1 MSLKKLQEHGQ
12 PEGEM
17 VMTLE
22 EIGSRAKAVSRV
34 LNNLGSR
41 EKNMGLEEAARA
53 LLEGEEEILAA
64 NQTDY
69 EKAESSGMS
78 KGMLDRLALN
88 PGRIQSMADGLLKV
102 AALDDPVGEVISMKL
117 RPNGLKIG
125 QKRVP
130 LGVIAMI
137 YEARPNVTADAF
149 GLCFKSGN
157 AVILKGGS
165 DAIESNKAI
174 AKWLRTGLTRA
185 GLPEDALQLIED
197 TSRETTRELMRLN
210 RYVDVLIPRGGAGLI
225 RSVVENSTVPVIET
239 GTGNCHIFVDETADF
254 NMALDIIYNAKTQ
267 RIGVCNACESLVVHR
282 KIADQFLPLL
292 KKRLDE
298 KEVEVRADEA
308 ARAVVP
314 EFTPAEEED
323 WGTEYLDYIL
333 SLKIVD
339 SVEEAIEHINTYNT
353 GHSEAII
360 TSDYFNAQKFLDEVD
375 AAAVYVNASTR
386 FTDGEEFGFGAEIG
400 ISTQKLHARG
410 PMGLKELTTTKYIIY
425 GDGQIR

>member
-1 MSLKKLQEHGQ
+1 
-12 PEGEM
+12 
-17 VMTLE
+17 MTLE
-22 EIGSRAKAVSRV
+22 EIGSRAKAVSRT

-41 EKNMGLEEAARA
+41 EKNIGLEEAARA

-64 NQTDY
+64 NQADY
-69 EKAESSGMS
+69 EKAENCGMS
-78 KGMLDRLALN
+78 KGLLDRLALN

-174 AKWLRTGLTRA
+174 TKWLRTGLTRA

-197 TSRETTRELMRLN
+197 TSRETTKELMRLN

-267 RIGVCNACESLVVHR
+267 RIGVCNACESLVIHE
-282 KIADQFLPLL
+282 KIVDAFMPKLAAALQQKDVVIYADEKSLAAAERREAANDGDL
-292 KKRLDE
+292 KKELLS
-298 KEVEVRADEA
+298 A
-308 ARAVVP
+308 A
-314 EFTPAEEED
+314 TEED
-323 WGTEYLDYIL
+323 WGREYLDYMISVKTVS
-333 SLKIVD
+333 SLD
-339 SVEEAIEHINTYNT
+339 EAIAHINRYNT

-360 TSDYFNAQKFLDEVD
+360 TENYTNAQRFLDEID
-375 AAAVYVNASTR
+375 AACV
-386 FTDGEEFGFGAEIG
+386 
-400 ISTQKLHARG
+400 
-410 PMGLKELTTTKYIIY
+410 
-425 GDGQIR
+425 

>member
-1 MSLKKLQEHGQ
+1 
-12 PEGEM
+12 
-17 VMTLE
+17 MTLE
-22 EIGSRAKAVSRV
+22 EIGSRAKAVSRT

-41 EKNMGLEEAARA
+41 EKNIGLEEAARA
-53 LLEGEEEILAA
+53 LLEGEDEILAA
-64 NQTDY
+64 NQADY

-197 TSRETTRELMRLN
+197 TSRETTKELMRLN

-267 RIGVCNACESLVVHR
+267 RIGVCNACESLIVHR

-292 KKRLDE
+292 KKRLAE

-314 EFTPAEEED
+314 EFTPAIPD
-323 WGTEYLDYIL
+323 IL
-333 SLKIVD
+333 SLL
-339 SVEEAIEHINTYNT
+339 SHR
-353 GHSEAII
+353 II
-360 TSDYFNAQKFLDEVD
+360 LMPRS
-375 AAAVYVNASTR
+375 S
-386 FTDGEEFGFGAEIG
+386 
-400 ISTQKLHARG
+400 
-410 PMGLKELTTTKYIIY
+410 
-425 GDGQIR
+425 

>member
-1 MSLKKLQEHGQ
+1 
-12 PEGEM
+12 
-17 VMTLE
+17 MTLS
-22 EIGSRAKAVSRV
+22 EIGQRAKDVSRI

-53 LLEGEEEILAA
+53 LLEGEDEILAA
-64 NQTDY
+64 NEEDCD
-69 EKAESSGMS
+69 KAASNGMS
-78 KGMLDRLALN
+78 QGLLDRLRLTPA
-88 PGRIQSMADGLLKV
+88 RINSMADGLLQV
-102 AALDDPVGEVISMKL
+102 ASLEDPVGEVLSMKK
-117 RPNGLKIG
+117 RPNGLMIG
-125 QKRVP
+125 KKRVP

-137 YEARPNVTADAF
+137 YESRPNVTSDAF

-165 DAIESNKAI
+165 DALRSNQAI
-174 AKWLRTGLTRA
+174 VRCLREGLSRA
-185 GLPEDALQLIED
+185 GLPEDGVQLVED
-197 TSRETTRELMRLN
+197 TSRDTTRELMRLN
-210 RYVDVLIPRGGAGLI
+210 EYVDVLIPRGGAGLI

-239 GTGNCHIFVDETADF
+239 GTGNCHIYVDETADL

-267 RIGVCNACESLVVHR
+267 RVGVCNACESLVVHR
-282 KIADQFLPLL
+282 LVAGKFLPLL
-292 KKRLDE
+292 KKRLAD
-298 KEVEVRADEA
+298 KNVEIRADED
-308 ARAVVP
+308 ARAIVP
-314 EFTPAEEED
+314 EFKAATEAD

-339 SVEEAIEHINTYNT
+339 SVEEAIAHINRYNT
-353 GHSEAII
+353 GHSESII
-360 TSDYFNAQKFLDEVD
+360 TSDYFNAQQFLNEID